1 MKFSEPDGA
10 KHRDGLNGV
19 DQQFVNRWSPRSMSG
34 RALSKDQMAGLVEA
48 ARWSPSCF
56 NLQPWRFIYSLK
68 DDDYWEK
75 FLGLLIDV
83 NRLWAQ
89 RAGAVVIL
97 LSIDR
102 SSELEDL
109 SPTAAFDTGSAWMS
123 LALQAQAMGLVSHAM
138 WGFHHEAV
146 AEVINMPSNMSARAM
161 IAIGYPGDPADLPEK
176 YQDRE
181 SPSSREPL
189 ESLMFQGFWIDPS

>member
-1 MKFSEPDGA
+1 MKFSELDVA
-10 KHRDGLNGV
+10 KHRDGLKGV

-34 RALSKDQMAGLVEA
+34 QALSEDQMAGLVEA

-75 FLGLLIDV
+75 FLELLIDV
-83 NRLWAQ
+83 NRVWAE
-89 RAGAVVIL
+89 RAGAVVVL

-102 SSELEDL
+102 PSESEDL

-123 LALQAQAMGLVSHAM
+123 LALQAQTMGLVSHAM

-181 SPSSREPL
+181 FPSSREPL
-189 ESLMFQGFWIDPS
+189 ESLMFQGCLD

>member
-1 MKFSEPDGA
+1 MKFSELDVA

-19 DQQFVNRWSPRSMSG
+19 DQQFINRWAPRSMSG
-34 RALSKDQMAGLVEA
+34 QALSNDQIAVLVEA

-68 DDDYWEK
+68 DDDYWER

-83 NRLWAQ
+83 NRLWAE
-89 RAGAVVIL
+89 RAGAIVIL

-102 SSELEDL
+102 SSEVEEL

-123 LALQAQAMGLVSHAM
+123 LALQAQTMGLVSHAM

-146 AEVINMPSNMSARAM
+146 AEVTNMPSNMSARAM
-161 IAIGYPGDPADLPEK
+161 IAIGYPGNSADLPEK
-176 YQDRE
+176 YRE
-181 SPSSREPL
+181 REFPSSRKPL
-189 ESLMFQGFWIDPS
+189 ESLMFWGSFD

>member
-1 MKFSEPDGA
+1 MKFSELDVA
-10 KHRDGLNGV
+10 KHRDGSKIV

-34 RALSKDQMAGLVEA
+34 QALSKDQMAGLVEA

-83 NRLWAQ
+83 NRLWVE
-89 RAGAVVIL
+89 RAGAIVIL

-102 SSELEDL
+102 PSESEDL

-123 LALQAQAMGLVSHAM
+123 LALQAQTMGLVSHAM

-181 SPSSREPL
+181 FPSSREPL
-189 ESLMFQGFWIDPS
+189 ESLMFQGCLD

>member
-1 MKFSEPDGA
+1 MKFSELDVA
-10 KHRDGLNGV
+10 KHRDGSKIV

-34 RALSKDQMAGLVEA
+34 QALSKDQMAGLVEA

-83 NRLWAQ
+83 NRLWVE
-89 RAGAVVIL
+89 RAGAIVIL

-102 SSELEDL
+102 PSESEDL

-123 LALQAQAMGLVSHAM
+123 LALQAQTMGLVSHAM

-176 YQDRE
+176 YRDRE
-181 SPSSREPL
+181 FPSSREPL
-189 ESLMFQGFWIDPS
+189 ESLMFQGCLD

>member
-1 MKFSEPDGA
+1 MKFSELDVA
-10 KHRDGLNGV
+10 KHRDGSKIV

-34 RALSKDQMAGLVEA
+34 QALSEGQMAGLVEA

-83 NRLWAQ
+83 NRLWAE
-89 RAGAVVIL
+89 RAGAIVIL

-102 SSELEDL
+102 PSESEDL

-123 LALQAQAMGLVSHAM
+123 LALQAQTMGLVSHAM

-146 AEVINMPSNMSARAM
+146 AEVINMPSTMSARAM
-161 IAIGYPGDPADLPEK
+161 IAIGYPGDLADLPEK
-176 YQDRE
+176 YRE
-181 SPSSREPL
+181 REFPSSREPL
-189 ESLMFQGFWIDPS
+189 ESLMFQGCLD

>member
-1 MKFSEPDGA
+1 MKFSELDVA
-10 KHRDGLNGV
+10 KHRDGLKGV

-34 RALSKDQMAGLVEA
+34 QALSEDQMAGLVEA

-83 NRLWAQ
+83 NRLWAE
-89 RAGAVVIL
+89 RAGAMVIL

-102 SSELEDL
+102 PSESEDL

-123 LALQAQAMGLVSHAM
+123 LALQAQTMGLVSHAM

-176 YQDRE
+176 YRDRE
-181 SPSSREPL
+181 FPSSREPL
-189 ESLMFQGFWIDPS
+189 ESLMFQGCLD

>member
-1 MKFSEPDGA
+1 MKFSELDVA
-10 KHRDGLNGV
+10 KHRDGLKGV

-34 RALSKDQMAGLVEA
+34 QALSEDQMAGLVEA

-83 NRLWAQ
+83 NRLWAE
-89 RAGAVVIL
+89 RAGAIVIL

-102 SSELEDL
+102 PSESEDL

-123 LALQAQAMGLVSHAM
+123 LALQAQTMGLVSHAM

-181 SPSSREPL
+181 FPSSREPL
-189 ESLMFQGFWIDPS
+189 ESLMFQGCLD

>member
-1 MKFSEPDGA
+1 MKFSELDVA
-10 KHRDGLNGV
+10 KHRDGSKIV

-34 RALSKDQMAGLVEA
+34 QALSKDQMAGLVEA

-83 NRLWAQ
+83 NRLWAE

-102 SSELEDL
+102 SSEFEDL

-123 LALQAQAMGLVSHAM
+123 LALQAQTMGLVSHAM

-181 SPSSREPL
+181 FPSSREPL
-189 ESLMFQGFWIDPS
+189 ESLMFQGCLD

>member
-1 MKFSEPDGA
+1 MKFSELDVA
-10 KHRDGLNGV
+10 KHRDGSKIV

-34 RALSKDQMAGLVEA
+34 QALSNEQIAGLVEA

-83 NRLWAQ
+83 NRLWAE
-89 RAGAVVIL
+89 RAGAIVIL

-102 SSELEDL
+102 PSESEDL

-123 LALQAQAMGLVSHAM
+123 LALQAQTMGLVSHAM

-146 AEVINMPSNMSARAM
+146 AEVINQPSNMSARAM

-176 YQDRE
+176 YRDRE
-181 SPSSREPL
+181 FPSSREPL
-189 ESLMFQGFWIDPS
+189 ESLMFQGCLD

>member
-1 MKFSEPDGA
+1 MKFSELDVA
-10 KHRDGLNGV
+10 KHRDGSKIV

-34 RALSKDQMAGLVEA
+34 QALSKDQMAGLVEA

-68 DDDYWEK
+68 DDDYWKK

-83 NRLWAQ
+83 NRLWVE
-89 RAGAVVIL
+89 RAGAIVIL

-102 SSELEDL
+102 PSESEDL

-123 LALQAQAMGLVSHAM
+123 LALQAQTMGLVSHAM

-181 SPSSREPL
+181 FPSSREPL
-189 ESLMFQGFWIDPS
+189 ESLMFQGCLD

>member
-1 MKFSEPDGA
+1 MKFSELDVA
-10 KHRDGLNGV
+10 KHRDGSKMV

-34 RALSKDQMAGLVEA
+34 QALSKDQMAGLVEA

-83 NRLWAQ
+83 NRLWVE
-89 RAGAVVIL
+89 RAGAIVIL

-102 SSELEDL
+102 PSESEDL

-123 LALQAQAMGLVSHAM
+123 LALQAQTMGLVSHAM

-181 SPSSREPL
+181 FPSSREPL
-189 ESLMFQGFWIDPS
+189 ESLMFQGCLD

>member
-1 MKFSEPDGA
+1 MKISELDMT
-10 KHRDGLNGV
+10 KHRESLHGV

-34 RALSKDQMAGLVEA
+34 QALTKEQIVGLVEA

-56 NLQPWRFIYSLK
+56 NLQPWRFVYSLK
-68 DDDYWEK
+68 DDDCWEK
-75 FLGLLIDV
+75 FLDLLIDV
-83 NRLWAQ
+83 NRHWTE
-89 RAGAVVIL
+89 RAGAILIL

-102 SSELEDL
+102 ISEAEDL

-123 LALQAQAMGLVSHAM
+123 LALQAQTMGLVSHAM

-181 SPSSREPL
+181 FPSSREPL
-189 ESLMFQGFWIDPS
+189 ESLMFRGCLD

>member
-1 MKFSEPDGA
+1 MKFSELDVA

-19 DQQFVNRWSPRSMSG
+19 DHQFVNRWSPRSMSG
-34 RALSKDQMAGLVEA
+34 RALSKDQMARLVEA

-83 NRLWAQ
+83 NRLWAE

-102 SSELEDL
+102 SSEFEDL

-123 LALQAQAMGLVSHAM
+123 LALQAQTMGLVSHAM

-181 SPSSREPL
+181 FPSSREPL
-189 ESLMFQGFWIDPS
+189 ESLMFQGCLD

>member
-1 MKFSEPDGA
+1 MKFSELDVA
-10 KHRDGLNGV
+10 KHRDGLKGV

-34 RALSKDQMAGLVEA
+34 QALSVDQMAGLVEA

-83 NRLWAQ
+83 NRLWAE
-89 RAGAVVIL
+89 RAGAIVIL

-102 SSELEDL
+102 PSESEDL

-123 LALQAQAMGLVSHAM
+123 LALQAQTMGLVSHAM

-146 AEVINMPSNMSARAM
+146 AEVVNMPSTMSARAM
-161 IAIGYPGDPADLPEK
+161 IAIGYPGDLADLPEK
-176 YQDRE
+176 YRDRE
-181 SPSSREPL
+181 FPSSREPL
-189 ESLMFQGFWIDPS
+189 ESLMFQGCLD